1 MKIGVLVFPGSN
13 CDDDMMH
20 VLASVAGA
28 KVQKIW
34 HKDFSLAGHGHLDG
48 IVLPGGFSYGD
59 YLRSGAIARFSHIME
74 EVVKFAN
81 HGGFVWGIC
90 NGFQILCEC
99 HLLPG
104 VLLRNENQKF
114 ICKNVYLSTTN
125 NDTAITNAL
134 SENEIIKIPIAH
146 ADGRYFDTKE
156 NIDMLWQN
164 DQVLFQ
170 YCDENGNIDAM
181 SNPNGSID
189 NIAGISNLKK
199 NVFGMMP
206 HPERAAEKAL
216 GNVDGKKIFDS
227 MVNELAHFIA

>member
-1 MKIGVLVFPGSN
+1 
-13 CDDDMMH
+13 
-20 VLASVAGA
+20 
-28 KVQKIW
+28 
-34 HKDFSLAGHGHLDG
+34 
-48 IVLPGGFSYGD
+48 
-59 YLRSGAIARFSHIME
+59 
-74 EVVKFAN
+74 
-81 HGGFVWGIC
+81 
-90 NGFQILCEC
+90 
-99 HLLPG
+99 
-104 VLLRNENQKF
+104 
-114 ICKNVYLSTTN
+114 
-125 NDTAITNAL
+125 
-134 SENEIIKIPIAH
+134 
-146 ADGRYFDTKE
+146 
-156 NIDMLWQN
+156 MLWQN